1 MLGLRRPQGGAQ
13 PQPASA
19 SQISWSCTGA
29 KCRMTHQTQIVNDVV
44 SDMLR
49 PVHQSDSQTL
59 SATSNIS
66 SQSVLQGLNHQH
78 AMRKTQLQLLTGK
91 PSATKLS
98 RSLRWNTTSLHVASF
113 LFGVRMGHRC
123 AFHKKIHPISARH
136 NFCLSGKQKRSRQK
150 AIVRSSTRE
159 KVYSFGLMVLVL
171 TNAYTDQ
178 TQLQEPT
185 AKRVEFSAELRQ
197 TVASGRLMS
206 GSVRAADNKVAVM
219 LDRNPLN
226 SESFCRA

>member
-1 MLGLRRPQGGAQ
+1 MCFPQEN
-13 PQPASA
+13 P
-19 SQISWSCTGA
+19 
-29 KCRMTHQTQIVNDVV
+29 
-44 SDMLR
+44 
-49 PVHQSDSQTL
+49 
-59 SATSNIS
+59 SN
-66 SQSVLQGLNHQH
+66 Q
-78 AMRKTQLQLLTGK
+78 RKTQ
-91 PSATKLS
+91 
-98 RSLRWNTTSLHVASF
+98 
-113 LFGVRMGHRC
+113 
-123 AFHKKIHPISARH
+123 
-136 NFCLSGKQKRSRQK
+136 FCLSGKQKRSRQK

-197 TVASGRLMS
+197 NVASGRLIS
-206 GSVRAADNKVAVM
+206 GSVRAADNKMAVM

>member
-1 MLGLRRPQGGAQ
+1 
-13 PQPASA
+13 
-19 SQISWSCTGA
+19 
-29 KCRMTHQTQIVNDVV
+29 
-44 SDMLR
+44 
-49 PVHQSDSQTL
+49 
-59 SATSNIS
+59 
-66 SQSVLQGLNHQH
+66 
-78 AMRKTQLQLLTGK
+78 MRKTQLQLLTGK

-136 NFCLSGKQKRSRQK
+136 KFCLSGKQKRSRQK

-197 TVASGRLMS
+197 NVASGRLMS
-206 GSVRAADNKVAVM
+206 GFVRAADNKVAVM